1 MCGLV
6 IFGGTDPETG
16 FVVTVSAFDTAFC
29 AKYCKKAWEVVG
41 ACPLTMACL
50 SDPKV
55 RREIGDADDATNEVL
70 RALQAANDLA
80 VYMANDRGYD
90 GNLFAAKLAEPERTR
105 PVTVKHSQARVEALA
120 KASTHGA
127 KFTATG
133 GFHLTSN
140 DMFKSME
147 IAVREKEIKEAEKEK
162 ERRLKMVE
170 WMVKGKAALARV
182 DGDFRKLKANELVAL
197 LRWYSVPAAEVG
209 KKEDNFLM
217 WMEMCGDD
225 EPADVSWLDSDER
238 KLEELRTKETE
249 MVDTALGRL
258 QERKKRELRAA
269 IPTMSIAEILE
280 IEAEIAEA
288 KAAEPGAALV
298 PI

>member
-1 MCGLV
+1 MAGVGLRPSHPQ
-6 IFGGTDPETG
+6 IRWRRFGDTILLLDHRRGTQQELQRRAGTG
-16 FVVTVSAFDTAFC
+16 LDGSQH
-29 AKYCKKAWEVVG
+29 E
-41 ACPLTMACL
+41 
-50 SDPKV
+50 
-55 RREIGDADDATNEVL
+55 RECSGDGRKD
-70 RALQAANDLA
+70 
-80 VYMANDRGYD
+80 
-90 GNLFAAKLAEPERTR
+90 
-105 PVTVKHSQARVEALA
+105 
-120 KASTHGA
+120 
-127 KFTATG
+127 
-133 GFHLTSN
+133 
-140 DMFKSME
+140 
-147 IAVREKEIKEAEKEK
+147 KEIKEAEKEK

-209 KKEDNFLM
+209 KKEDNFLV

>member
-1 MCGLV
+1 VLTNGLDV
-6 IFGGTDPETG
+6 DGR
-16 FVVTVSAFDTAFC
+16 
-29 AKYCKKAWEVVG
+29 KAGE
-41 ACPLTMACL
+41 
-50 SDPKV
+50 
-55 RREIGDADDATNEVL
+55 
-70 RALQAANDLA
+70 Q
-80 VYMANDRGYD
+80 
-90 GNLFAAKLAEPERTR
+90 
-105 PVTVKHSQARVEALA
+105 
-120 KASTHGA
+120 
-127 KFTATG
+127 KF
-133 GFHLTSN
+133 
-140 DMFKSME
+140 
-147 IAVREKEIKEAEKEK
+147 
-162 ERRLKMVE
+162 
-170 WMVKGKAALARV
+170 ALARWSNACV
-182 DGDFRKLKANELVAL
+182 LDADEEFKLKANELVAL

-209 KKEDNFLM
+209 KKEDNFLV